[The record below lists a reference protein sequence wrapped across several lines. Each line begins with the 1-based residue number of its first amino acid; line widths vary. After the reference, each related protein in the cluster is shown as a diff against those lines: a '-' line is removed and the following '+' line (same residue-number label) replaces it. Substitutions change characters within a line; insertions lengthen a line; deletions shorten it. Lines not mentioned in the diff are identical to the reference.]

1 MRITNAVARKI
12 LNSNS
17 NFTVEVEIRSNSNI
31 FKGSAPAGESTSKYE
46 IQDNL
51 GINAGIE
58 YLNSFLKEVKGLEI
72 STLQDIINLE
82 SKIPRELIGSYSLA
96 LEYALLKLV
105 AKSNKKEV
113 YELFNQSKIFPNV
126 ISKVIGGGVHALGKG
141 MDFQEI
147 LVTTEGDF
155 DKSLNTTLSVY
166 KKVKELLENEVG
178 FYGGVDPEGGFIS
191 NLSTYDSLKLVRKAI
206 DEIKKLTGE
215 DIRLGIDAAASQFFN
230 EGYYHYKNKL
240 YGKDKLNRGEQVDA
254 IIKLINEFDIFFVE
268 DPVDQD
274 YPEGYREIKNK
285 TKSIVIGDDL
295 TATDINRLER
305 FKEDISGALIKPN
318 QQGLISKSIAFSNL
332 IDKYNLVKVFSH
344 RSEETNEYILA
355 DLAVGMNA
363 KLIKIGINRG
373 ERIEKINRLS
383 EIWKRRKN

>member
-1 MRITNAVARKI
+1 MKITNAVARKI

-147 LVTTEGDF
+147 LVTTQGDF

-215 DIRLGIDAAASQFFN
+215 DIRLGIDAAAS
-230 EGYYHYKNKL
+230 
-240 YGKDKLNRGEQVDA
+240 
-254 IIKLINEFDIFFVE
+254 
-268 DPVDQD
+268 
-274 YPEGYREIKNK
+274 
-285 TKSIVIGDDL
+285 
-295 TATDINRLER
+295 
-305 FKEDISGALIKPN
+305 
-318 QQGLISKSIAFSNL
+318 
-332 IDKYNLVKVFSH
+332 
-344 RSEETNEYILA
+344 
-355 DLAVGMNA
+355 
-363 KLIKIGINRG
+363 
-373 ERIEKINRLS
+373 
-383 EIWKRRKN
+383 